1 MAHLS
6 TIQTWPTNYKLL
18 ISDHN
23 MEQINYTLNV
33 CAFVQLLAN
42 GWAVPAKT
50 DLHHAKQS
58 ETSEQREKLFE
69 VSRLTSLT
77 RKLNIHNPTCVCKH
91 FYFILCSQICIW
103 NFFLL
108 TALADIIWWPKT
120 CQLLHT
126 KHTK

>member
-1 MAHLS
+1 MAHLI
-6 TIQTWPTNYKLL
+6 TIQTWPRYYKLL

-23 MEQINYTLNV
+23 MEQTNYTLNAS
-33 CAFVQLLAN
+33 AFVLMAGQCKLRLLC
-42 GWAVPAKT
+42 T
-50 DLHHAKQS
+50 MQS
-58 ETSEQREKLFE
+58 SRCQNSVTKHFE
-69 VSRLTSLT
+69 VSRLTPLT
-77 RKLNIHNPTCVCKH
+77 KKLNIHNPTCVCKH
-91 FYFILCSQICIW
+91 FYFILCPQICIW